1 MVCDIYCILAGWILK
16 QILFRV
22 TDEQHAE
29 LTEMA
34 ASNGVSVQK
43 YIQRR
48 LYGNVPKRSRNQL
61 LMPEVKSK
69 ELRLRL
75 SDSLHGHLKT
85 SAAYHHWTMQEEARA
100 ILADALTGALVTYP
114 KEIKTIRQ
122 FKMAVDKIGRNVLS
136 GVRTGMISEKDT
148 YALSA
153 VLNLNT
159 ELLRALMSTIENGSR
174 WNRVD

>member
-1 MVCDIYCILAGWILK
+1 MVGWALK

-29 LTEMA
+29 LTERA
-34 ASNGVSVQK
+34 ASKGLSVQK
-43 YIQRR
+43 YIQSK
-48 LYGNVPKRSRNQL
+48 LYGNAPERSRSQL

-100 ILADALTGALVTYP
+100 ILADALTGALVVYP

-122 FKMAVDKIGRNVLS
+122 FRMAVDKIGRNVLS
-136 GVRTGMISEKDT
+136 GIRTGMIDEKDT
-148 YALSA
+148 YALSV

-159 ELLRALMSTIENGSR
+159 ELLRTFLGTIEKGSR
-174 WNRVD
+174 WNRDD